1 MLAEARY
8 YSRMAIG
15 IAEMLRTQPPAAPHT
30 MLREQFLRR
39 EEHFLRLA
47 EQVVFAQPDHPYHR
61 MFRHAGCSF
70 GDLAQLVKSSGL
82 EAALLQLRGAGV
94 YLSHDEFK
102 GKVPVVRGGESFSA
116 RPASF
121 ANPLVKGW
129 MQSSSSGSRGTPV
142 RSAQST
148 MFKLHREAYSIL
160 RIEEFGLAERA
171 QVEVKAILPSTSG
184 LNPALRAKR
193 LGTKLERWFVPGSNP
208 HYRAA
213 TAAMVALGNLLG
225 AGAPF
230 PQYLPPNDFSPV
242 VDFLAQ
248 RQRAGHLCSVRGFAS
263 PLSRIAA
270 AARERGVSLDGAYFF
285 TGGEPLT
292 PGKRT
297 LIESTGA
304 EAYPSYATSEV
315 GHIGEA
321 CRQIRTGNC
330 VHVFEDSVAA
340 ISFRRKTPLY
350 GVEVDSLHFS
360 TLLPYAPYVFI
371 NVEMDDVGVLSRKA
385 CDCVYGRLGFT
396 LQVAEIGSFGKLTGQ
411 GVTLVGTDLVKI
423 LEESLPARL
432 GGAPGDY
439 QLVETDRGGQTDLQ
453 LYVSPRTG
461 VVDPT
466 RVEAVFLELLKSCYG
481 GSLADRLW
489 GYSKGFQVI
498 LAEPLATGSG
508 KVHPLHL
515 LGTGTADRFNLGK
528 SNAT

>member
-15 IAEMLRTQPPAAPHT
+15 IAEMLRTPPPAAAEA
-30 MLREQFLRR
+30 MLRDQFLHR
-39 EEHFLRLA
+39 EEHFLHLA
-47 EQVVFAQPDHPYHR
+47 EHVIFAQPDHPYHR
-61 MFRHAGCSF
+61 MFRHAGCAYS
-70 GDLAQLVKSSGL
+70 DLAHQVKTDGL
-82 EAALLQLRGAGV
+82 EVTLLQLRHAGV

-102 GKVPVVRGGESFSA
+102 GKVPVVRGGESFSVK
-116 RPASF
+116 PSTF
-121 ANPLVKGW
+121 QNPLVTGW
-129 MQSSSSGSRGTPV
+129 MQSSSSGSRGAPV

-148 MFKLHREAYSIL
+148 LFKLHREAYSML
-160 RIEEFGLAERA
+160 RIQEFGLAARA

-193 LGTKLERWFVPGSNP
+193 LGTRLERWFVPGSNP
-208 HYRAA
+208 HYRLA
-213 TAAMVALGNLLG
+213 TAAMVTIGNLLG
-225 AGAPF
+225 AGAPY
-230 PQYLPPNDFSPV
+230 PRYLPPNDFSPV
-242 VDFLAQ
+242 VDFVAQ
-248 RQRAGHLCSVRGFAS
+248 RQATGQLCSLRGFAS

-270 AARERGVSLDGAYFF
+270 CARERGVALDGAYFF

-292 PGKRT
+292 PAKRS

-330 VHVFEDSVAA
+330 VHVFEDSIAA

-360 TLLPYAPYVFI
+360 TLLPYAPYVFV
-371 NVEMDDVGVLSRKA
+371 NVEMDDVGVLSRSV

-396 LQVAEIGSFGKLTGQ
+396 LHVADIGSFGKLTGQ
-411 GVTLVGTDLVKI
+411 GVTLVGTDLVRI

-439 QLVETDRGGQTDLQ
+439 QLVETDSGGQTDLQ
-453 LYVSPRTG
+453 LYISPRTG
-461 VVDPT
+461 VVDPA
-466 RVEAVFLELLKSCYG
+466 RARAVFLELLKSCYG

-489 GYSKGFQVI
+489 GYSEGFRVI
-498 LAEPLATGSG
+498 LAEPLSTGSG

-515 LGTGTADRFNLGK
+515 LGTGTADRFNLAK
-528 SNAT
+528 SNVT